1 LSRHF
6 SDCNGEIDSIARR
19 VGTVL
24 ALVSGV
30 GGFMR
35 KLLMTILLVSVSQ
48 NALAE
53 GLTDALSKAIQ
64 SSDTEKANTK
74 VVLSV
79 TVDQIEKATFRRG
92 QGEQVIK
99 DESTVISDNSYQA
112 QQIERSINTNDETQ
126 LESISQELESKRN

>member
-1 LSRHF
+1 
-6 SDCNGEIDSIARR
+6 
-19 VGTVL
+19 
-24 ALVSGV
+24 
-30 GGFMR
+30 MR
-35 KLLMTILLVSVSQ
+35 KLLFTTVLLLLSQ
-48 NALAE
+48 NVLAE

-112 QQIERSINTNDETQ
+112 TQIQRRINTDDETQ
-126 LESISQELESKRN
+126 LESISQELENKRN

>member
-1 LSRHF
+1 
-6 SDCNGEIDSIARR
+6 
-19 VGTVL
+19 
-24 ALVSGV
+24 
-30 GGFMR
+30 MR
-35 KLLMTILLVSVSQ
+35 KLLITVLLLSVSQ
-48 NALAE
+48 NVLAE

-92 QGEQVIK
+92 QSKRVIK

-112 QQIERSINTNDETQ
+112 KQIERSINTDDETQ

>member
-1 LSRHF
+1 ML
-6 SDCNGEIDSIARR
+6 
-19 VGTVL
+19 
-24 ALVSGV
+24 GV
-30 GGFMR
+30 GGFMK
-35 KLLMTILLVSVSQ
+35 KLLMTVLLLSVSQ
-48 NALAE
+48 SVLAE

-92 QGEQVIK
+92 QGKHLIK

-112 QQIERSINTNDETQ
+112 PQIERRINTDDETQ
-126 LESISQELESKRN
+126 FESISHELEIKRN